1 MPPEEDRAT
10 AMGNTHEK
18 LVKIGC
24 VVLKIWLRTDKHAD
38 RQTDRQTD
46 TLITILRSPI
56 VGGVNIKAKQLEES
70 RHKLQCHSNVATS
83 TLCAL
88 HCGIQRDVL
97 SPFISV
103 LCHSDLTLPRG
114 VLSTSWCCP
123 SRPCVAFLAC
133 VHLALFLALSR
144 IFTTT
149 PLSPH
154 GVTVVCSLPCF
165 DLHGVAYA
173 RIEDG

>member
-24 VVLKIWLRTDKHAD
+24 VVLKIWLRTDKHAE

-88 HCGIQRDVL
+88 YCGIQRDVL

-103 LCHSDLTLPRG
+103 LCHSEWLFHGESCPRLDVVHPG
-114 VLSTSWCCP
+114 RVWP
-123 SRPCVAFLAC
+123 S
-133 VHLALFLALSR
+133 
-144 IFTTT
+144 
-149 PLSPH
+149 SPAYTWH
-154 GVTVVCSLPCF
+154 CSLHYLEYLQQLPC
-165 DLHGVAYA
+165 LLTVWP
-173 RIEDG
+173 

>member
-103 LCHSDLTLPRG
+103 LCHSEWLFHGESCPRLDVVHPG
-114 VLSTSWCCP
+114 RVWP
-123 SRPCVAFLAC
+123 S
-133 VHLALFLALSR
+133 
-144 IFTTT
+144 
-149 PLSPH
+149 SPAYTWH
-154 GVTVVCSLPCF
+154 CSLHYLEYFHQLPC
-165 DLHGVAYA
+165 LLTVWP
-173 RIEDG
+173 